1 LKFQSSLANDPDL
14 RIVSKLTNFLF
25 LTVNILTKRKATYI
39 FFQLFKLYF
48 KINKNSADIQW
59 ANPSVVGD
67 PNNPTYN
74 GLPVIVS
81 TLTLQAFASYMES
94 KSQTFPF
101 TYDRAVGIFSKDLW
115 SSSAQ
120 AAASRSAVV
129 GFANIPGLCN
139 GNRYAI
145 NEEYGGF
152 QYVTVVAHEMGHK

>member
-1 LKFQSSLANDPDL
+1 LH
-14 RIVSKLTNFLF
+14 T
-25 LTVNILTKRKATYI
+25 
-39 FFQLFKLYF
+39 LYF

-74 GLPVIVS
+74 GLPVIVT

-94 KSQTFPF
+94 KTFPF
-101 TYDRAVGIFSKDLW
+101 TYDRAVGIFTKDLW
-115 SSSAQ
+115 SSSSAQ
-120 AAASRSAVV
+120 PPALRRSVV

-139 GNRYAI
+139 INRYAI

-152 QYVTVVAHEMGHK
+152 QFVTVVAHEMGHKLELIFIIKPIQILIILLYELNKSHIFL